1 MVIAQVRLIREHHH
15 KVGAEKLYFQL
26 KGWFELKGIKIGRD
40 KFMNVLRDNGL
51 MIQRKSRKAITT
63 CSRHNFRL
71 YPNLLKEKEITKPN
85 QVWVSDITYLTL
97 TSGFVYLSLITDAYS
112 RKIVGWSVHESL
124 QTHGPL
130 EALAKALEGLNG
142 KGEIDLIHHS
152 DRGVQY
158 CSKEYTKRLKNKGIR
173 ISMTEQYDPYEN
185 AMAERVNRTL
195 KEEFSLGR
203 TFFSS
208 DHAKRET
215 RKAVSYYNS
224 IRPHASCDYLTPN
237 QAHQRSGPMRMKW
250 KRKKGITNGKIQ
262 ESYGVPHI
270 SDH

>member
-1 MVIAQVRLIREHHH
+1 MVVAQVRLIREHHH

-26 KGWFELKGIKIGRD
+26 KDWFELKGIKIGRD

-51 MIQRKSRKAITT
+51 MIKRKSRKAITT

-71 YPNLLKEKEITKPN
+71 YPNLLKEKEITAPS
-85 QVWVSDITYLTL
+85 QVWVSDITYLAL

-124 QTHGPL
+124 QTQGPL
-130 EALAKALEGLNG
+130 AALAKALDKLDG
-142 KGEIDLIHHS
+142 KGKKNLIHHS

-158 CSKEYTKRLKNKGIR
+158 CSKEYTKLLEKNGIC
-173 ISMTEQYDPYEN
+173 ISMTERYDPYEN

-208 DHAKRET
+208 AQAKRET

-224 IRPHASCDYLTPN
+224 IRPHASCNYLTPD
-237 QAHQRSGPMRMKW
+237 QAHQRSGPMKMKW
-250 KRKKGITNGKIQ
+250 KRKKREHNGKVQ
-262 ESYGVPHI
+262 KAADAVFV
-270 SDH
+270 

>member
-1 MVIAQVRLIREHHH
+1 
-15 KVGAEKLYFQL
+15 
-26 KGWFELKGIKIGRD
+26 
-40 KFMNVLRDNGL
+40 
-51 MIQRKSRKAITT
+51 
-63 CSRHNFRL
+63 
-71 YPNLLKEKEITKPN
+71 
-85 QVWVSDITYLTL
+85 
-97 TSGFVYLSLITDAYS
+97 
-112 RKIVGWSVHESL
+112 
-124 QTHGPL
+124 
-130 EALAKALEGLNG
+130 
-142 KGEIDLIHHS
+142 
-152 DRGVQY
+152 
-158 CSKEYTKRLKNKGIR
+158 
-173 ISMTEQYDPYEN
+173 MTEQYDPYEN

-262 ESYGVPHI
+262 ESADAVFV
-270 SDH
+270 

>member
-1 MVIAQVRLIREHHH
+1 MVVAQVRLIREHHH

-71 YPNLLKEKEITKPN
+71 YPNLLKEKAITKPN

-237 QAHQRSGPMRMKW
+237 QAHQRSGSMKMKW
-250 KRKKGITNGKIQ
+250 KRKKEQRNGKVQ
-262 ESYGVPHI
+262 KSADAVLV
-270 SDH
+270 